1 MAIKKYTR
9 KPVPKKQKTISE
21 GLQKAFDTE
30 RGNPNRGNN
39 PPPSRIG
46 SGLDFNRGYQ
56 QSMKDD
62 TAKPFSIGIQD
73 LDEAV
78 FYYFNN
84 VIKPFVFQNG
94 DRRSVPIIYA
104 NPERWKSYQRDGYY
118 RDKGGSIMLPLLV
131 IKRDTLTKDRSVYN
145 KLDAN
150 NPNLYGSFKKQY
162 NYKNAYGQ
170 FAVLNNRTP
179 VKTYNLTV
187 VPDFVTLNYSCLIQ
201 TYYMEQMNKIIA
213 ACEYAS
219 DAYWGDPERFKFR
232 AFIDSFATSVETTVG
247 SDRFVAGNFD
257 IRLRGYII
265 PDVYQKDLTAIKKVN
280 SKTTITV
287 TSETVSDINNIPGLR
302 E

>member
-201 TYYMEQMNKIIA
+201 TYYMEQMNKIIE